1 MREKRTEGKR
11 RVRGK
16 GLPSPLPFLSLLF
29 LPSFLSFADEIELN
43 VTYGYQNTAKAGRF
57 LPLKIGIRNSGS
69 ETFSGMI
76 HIYMAESG
84 RSICEYQYPSAVEA
98 ESDTELS
105 MAVALSSGV
114 NQLLVTATNQEGR
127 LVGSRSRA
135 RCRKLRRGAHHRR
148 ALRAG
153 G

>member
-1 MREKRTEGKR
+1 MREKRTEGER

-16 GLPSPLPFLSLLF
+16 GLPSPLPVLSLLFHFLF

-84 RSICEYQYPSAVEA
+84 SSICEYQYPSSV
-98 ESDTELS
+98 SDSAST
-105 MAVALSSGV
+105 ALGYWASPS
-114 NQLLVTATNQEGR
+114 
-127 LVGSRSRA
+127 
-135 RCRKLRRGAHHRR
+135 
-148 ALRAG
+148 
-153 G
+153 

>member
-16 GLPSPLPFLSLLF
+16 GLPSLLPFLSLLF
-29 LPSFLSFADEIELN
+29 LFLFLPSFVSFADEIELN

-84 RSICEYQYPSAVEA
+84 SSICEYQYPSAVEA

-127 LVGSRSRA
+127 Q
-135 RCRKLRRGAHHRR
+135 
-148 ALRAG
+148 
-153 G
+153 